1 MISYDICLSLTSLS
15 VIISRSSLC
24 CHKWPYLVLFMAEK
38 YSIVYTDDIFFIHS
52 SVDTCLL
59 EKTPPSPVGLHV
71 LATVNSA
78 VMNMRYMYL
87 LELEFSPGVRP
98 GVGLLDQMLA
108 LFYHPHTHVQT
119 SSVAQMVKNLPAMQ
133 ETQVLSLG
141 QEDPLE
147 KEMAT
152 DSSILAW

>member
-1 MISYDICLSLTSLS
+1 
-15 VIISRSSLC
+15 
-24 CHKWPYLVLFMAEK
+24 MAEK

-59 EKTPPSPVGLHV
+59 EKTQPSPVGFHV
-71 LATVNSA
+71 LAIVNSA
-78 VMNMRYMYL
+78 VMNMGYMYL
-87 LELEFSPGVRP
+87 LELEFSPDVCP
-98 GVGLLDQMLA
+98 GVGLLDQMQP
-108 LFYHPHTHVQT
+108 LFYHPHTHVQN

>member
-24 CHKWPYLVLFMAEK
+24 CHKWLYLVLFMAEI
-38 YSIVYTDDIFFIHS
+38 YSIVYTDIFFIHS
-52 SVDTCLL
+52 SVDTCLRWFQ
-59 EKTPPSPVGLHV
+59 V
-71 LATVNSA
+71 LAIVNSA
-78 VMNMRYMYL
+78 VMNMGYMYL
-87 LELEFSPGVRP
+87 LELEFSPDVCP
-98 GVGLLDQMLA
+98 GVGLLDQMVT
-108 LFYHPHTHVQT
+108 LFYHAHIHVQT

-147 KEMAT
+147 RRKWLPT
-152 DSSILAW
+152 PVFLPG